1 MQGLGRSA
9 VIVLVLLTILFLATH
24 SIVEARFC
32 RVVWTYYYRYDGYKI
47 SYPLWCCGF
56 GYNMTCS
63 RVCARRG
70 GLGPCW

>member
-1 MQGLGRSA
+1 MYGLRRL
-9 VIVLVLLTILFLATH
+9 VIVLALLAILFSVTYV
-24 SIVEARFC
+24 IVGAEFC
-32 RVVWTYYYRYDGYKI
+32 RVVWTYYYRYDGWKI

-56 GYNMTCS
+56 GYDMTCG